1 MDDLESN
8 PNSEEQ
14 ASVTEPV
21 SKEDEKTSVEEEAP
35 KTLTEEDIA
44 KLRDEWMQSPEFQ
57 KAVQSEKDK
66 SIAKEMQ
73 PLKDKIRD
81 MERAGSEAQLKAEE
95 NKILETYG
103 DTPEAKDL
111 ATHQRKLWERD
122 LDLTEREAKH
132 AELLQRAAE
141 TNQNNI
147 IRDIVAEHKD
157 EGVTAELLLKVD
169 VSSAT
174 DSAQAKEVLE
184 RAAKAIAY
192 ETVKAN
198 LGKKPPQKIDSSASG
213 GGTPLPDTAM
223 GKYQAGFREIHK

>member
-1 MDDLESN
+1 MENLESN
-8 PNSEEQ
+8 PTSEEQ
-14 ASVTEPV
+14 VSVTEQV
-21 SKEDEKTSVEEEAP
+21 SQEEEKVSGEEAP
-35 KTLTEEDIA
+35 KTLTDEDIA
-44 KLRDEWMQSPEFQ
+44 KLRDEWTQSPEFQ

-73 PLKDKIRD
+73 PLKDKIRE
-81 MERAGSEAQLKAEE
+81 MEKAGSEAQIKAEE

-111 ATHQRKLWERD
+111 ASHRRQLWEKE

-132 AELLQRAAE
+132 ADLLQRAAE

-147 IRDIVAEHKD
+147 IREIVAEHKD

-169 VSSAT
+169 VSKAE
-174 DSAQAKEVLE
+174 DSTQAKEILE
-184 RAAKAIAY
+184 REAKAIAY

-198 LGKKPPQKIDSSASG
+198 LGKKPPQKIDSGASG

-223 GKYQAGFREIHK
+223 GKIQAGWREIHK